1 LRNVFVLLKKEY
13 FRFVV
18 DKPAVLLTFVLPAI
32 LILIFGSIFGGSGG
46 IQSKIPILFVSNNN
60 QPLAKFLEEKLDSS
74 DAIRLVK
81 TYKKEGEKNERKIDE
96 ETAKRFVKTGKYS
109 TALVIPSDFIS
120 DTSTSIHLK
129 MYYDPSNQ
137 VEYSL
142 IQGIIQKTIFMQL
155 PQLFPALF
163 QKQALKSLNNLKRKK
178 FSSDIAE
185 VVSKYFGV
193 PRDKILESMEINNLK
208 TGKILNNKKNK
219 IDDFISK
226 IIRFESKQLVGLDIA
241 NPGVTRAVGGWAMMF
256 LLFSITGAAASFF
269 EEKQEGSLK
278 RLLCM
283 PVKRSQLIWAKYI
296 FSISLGVIQLFVM
309 FLFAQ
314 VVFNVDIFS
323 NFGNLMIVIVA
334 SAIAAVSFG
343 MLITSVT
350 KSYSQANGIAT
361 IFILIMS
368 AIGGSWFPTF
378 LLPEWMQTISHLT
391 INYWSVEAF
400 LQVLWRNAPFSRI
413 ALPVFILIS
422 TGFVVNFYALVRF
435 RKGNIF

>member
-1 LRNVFVLLKKEY
+1 MRNVLILLKKEY

-32 LILIFGSIFGGSGG
+32 LILIFGSIFGGNGG
-46 IQSKIPILFVSNNN
+46 VQSKIPIVFVNNSGE
-60 QPLAKFLEEKLDSS
+60 PIAKFLEEKLDSS

-81 TYKKEGEKNERKIDE
+81 SYKKEGEKNERKINE
-96 ETAKRFVKTGKYS
+96 EIAQKFVKTGKYS
-109 TALVIPSDFIS
+109 TALIVPVDFIT
-120 DTSTSIHLK
+120 DTSASIHLK
-129 MYYDPSNQ
+129 LYYDPSNE

-142 IQGIIQKTIFMQL
+142 IQGVIQKTIFTQL
-155 PQLFPALF
+155 PQLFPLLF
-163 QKQALKSLNNLKRKK
+163 QKQVMKSLNGVKQQK
-178 FSSDIAE
+178 FSSDIAN
-185 VVSKYFGV
+185 VISKYFGV
-193 PRDKILESMEINNLK
+193 SKEEIISSLDISKINPEKMFK
-208 TGKILNNKKNK
+208 GKGN
-219 IDDFISK
+219 DDFISK
-226 IIRFESKQLVGLDIA
+226 IIRFESKQLVGENIA
-241 NPGVTRAVGGWAMMF
+241 NPGVTREVGGWAMMF
-256 LLFSITGAAASFF
+256 LLFSITAAAASFF

-296 FSISLGVIQLFVM
+296 FSISLGVIQLLVM
-309 FLFAQ
+309 FLFAW

-323 NFGNLMIVIVA
+323 NFGNLLIVIFA

-361 IFILIMS
+361 IFILVMS
-368 AIGGSWFPTF
+368 AVGGSWFPTF
-378 LLPEWMQTISHLT
+378 LFPEWMQTISKLT

-413 ALPVFILIS
+413 ALPVLILIS
-422 TGFVVNFYALVRF
+422 TGFIVNFYALVRF
-435 RKGNIF
+435 RKGKIF